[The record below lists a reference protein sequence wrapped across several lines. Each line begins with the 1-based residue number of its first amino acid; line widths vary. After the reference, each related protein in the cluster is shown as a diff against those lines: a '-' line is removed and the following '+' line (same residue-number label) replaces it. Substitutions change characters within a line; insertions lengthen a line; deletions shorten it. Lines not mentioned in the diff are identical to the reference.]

1 MLIKAVPFRSSW
13 RNWPSVKSTLL
24 VISLSALGTQAA
36 HAADATIWRS
46 AMGATVIAT
55 ALTNALGSDT
65 MLLELGTGNDIYFA
79 RYSARWHSDT
89 STTFSNGLT
98 ITPSLQA
105 GYSKWQSAKDS
116 SSSATNNVI
125 DLLPV
130 FRWEGSA
137 LPLVDFIDTGVGL
150 SIFSSDELAG
160 RKFGGPLQ
168 FNNYLGIGWRFG
180 EDDNWE
186 ASVHYQHYSNN
197 NIYEENNGVNFAH
210 ISIGYNY

>member
-13 RNWPSVKSTLL
+13 RNWPNTKSALL
-24 VISLSALGTQAA
+24 VISLSTVGAQAA

-65 MLLELGTGNDIYFA
+65 MMLELGTGDDIYFA
-79 RYSARWHSDT
+79 RYSARWYSDT
-89 STTFSNGLT
+89 STRISDGLT

-125 DLLPV
+125 DFLPV
-130 FRWEGSA
+130 FRWEGSS

-150 SIFSSDELAG
+150 SIFSNDELSG

-180 EDDNWE
+180 EAENWE
-186 ASVHYQHYSNN
+186 ASVHFQHYSNN
-197 NIYEENNGVNFAH
+197 NIYEDNNGVNFAH